1 MGNNKSKNKKS
12 KGNKENKG
20 KIISSSKGEDNH
32 WGKLPISSQCNVQS
46 FDLKMKEKFNSI
58 YNMDNIDYDSN
69 PINICYSIDLTKD
82 SYSSYNWL
90 DNTFVVFKS
99 IKDDILY
106 LIYTN
111 NSC

>member
-20 KIISSSKGEDNH
+20 KINSSSKVEDNP
-32 WGKLPISSQCNVQS
+32 WEKFSFSSQFDAPN

-58 YNMDNIDYDSN
+58 YNMDNIDYYTN
-69 PINICYSIDLTKD
+69 PKSICFSIDLTKD

-90 DNTFVVFKS
+90 DNTFTVFKS
-99 IKDDILY
+99 MNDDIL
-106 LIYTN
+106 
-111 NSC
+111 